1 MEQLNI
7 NHLLQREEA
16 EQRLIE
22 SLAFFEKNKTA
33 LTTKR
38 GVYIY
43 GSPGSGKTWFVRQ
56 TLKKLNYDIISYDAG
71 DIRNKSIIEMIT
83 KHNMSDKN
91 VISMFQKEVKKI
103 IIIMDEIDGMNSGD
117 KGGINALIKLIRPKK
132 TKKQKKENTTMVPI
146 IAIGNYHIDKKIK
159 ELMKVC
165 NTIELKT
172 PTKLQMKNL
181 LHLLMP
187 KLDTSLTEKL
197 VTFFQGDLRKLKSTM
212 QIYKNQQC
220 ILKSQIIQNM
230 FHPTVVNEDTKAVT
244 KKILNQP
251 FTLDEHSLI
260 MNETDRTSV
269 ALLFHENIID
279 VLAHIDTSI
288 SINFYIKILNNICFA
303 DYIDRITFQKQI
315 WIFNEMSSLIKTFY
329 NHKLYHEMPSEKVK
343 FNPTNVRFTKILT
356 KYSTEY
362 NNMLFLHNLC
372 LQLSMDQK
380 DLFSF
385 FLNLRRKYEN
395 EDIYNLF
402 TDNNYD
408 ITKLDVNRLFRY
420 IDRFTLEDA
429 P

>member
-1 MEQLNI
+1 
-7 NHLLQREEA
+7 
-16 EQRLIE
+16 
-22 SLAFFEKNKTA
+22 
-33 LTTKR
+33 
-38 GVYIY
+38 
-43 GSPGSGKTWFVRQ
+43 
-56 TLKKLNYDIISYDAG
+56 
-71 DIRNKSIIEMIT
+71 
-83 KHNMSDKN
+83 
-91 VISMFQKEVKKI
+91 
-103 IIIMDEIDGMNSGD
+103 
-117 KGGINALIKLIRPKK
+117 
-132 TKKQKKENTTMVPI
+132 
-146 IAIGNYHIDKKIK
+146 
-159 ELMKVC
+159 
-165 NTIELKT
+165 
-172 PTKLQMKNL
+172 
-181 LHLLMP
+181 MP

-315 WIFNEMSSLIKTFY
+315 WIFNESSLIKTFY